1 MTVTPQAQNLRALR
15 TRSHRIATWNVRT
28 LHQPGK
34 TDNVI
39 VEMNRLK
46 ISALGLCEVRWT
58 GTGQF
63 QKDEKT
69 ISYSGGEQH
78 QHGVALRLGKTFAKS
93 IQAVW
98 PNNERI
104 LLVRLKASPV
114 AINIIVAYAPTAVSE
129 EEEIDSFYTDLD
141 EVFAQCKRNE
151 VNLIMGD
158 LNANVGCDRTGNI
171 VGPFGPGEYND
182 RGERLVEKRPICN
195 EHLV

>member
-1 MTVTPQAQNLRALR
+1 MDRH
-15 TRSHRIATWNVRT
+15 RS
-28 LHQPGK
+28 
-34 TDNVI
+34 
-39 VEMNRLK
+39 
-46 ISALGLCEVRWT
+46 ISKRR
-58 GTGQF
+58 
-63 QKDEKT
+63 KT
-69 ISYSGGEQH
+69 IIYSGGDQH
-78 QHGVALRLGKTFAKS
+78 QHGFALIQDKTFSKS

-98 PNNERI
+98 TKIERI